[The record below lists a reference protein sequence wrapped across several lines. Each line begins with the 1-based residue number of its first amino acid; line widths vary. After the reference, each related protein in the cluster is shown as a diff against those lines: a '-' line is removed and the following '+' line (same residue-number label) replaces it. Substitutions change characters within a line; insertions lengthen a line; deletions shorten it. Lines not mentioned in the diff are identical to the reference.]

1 MTITLTIPDSASQAW
16 QYRLDQFNAGS
27 GNPPVTLQQ
36 FLQLQLDEQTT
47 DNVAAYNAYNLR
59 NLTALGEKYLA
70 ASESVKQQIDE
81 ALKPYSVMPHDQK
94 SPHRRN

>member
-1 MTITLTIPDSASQAW
+1 MNISLTIPDDASSAW

-27 GNPPVTLQQ
+27 GQPAVTLPQ

-70 ASESVKQQIDE
+70 APESVKQQIDE
-81 ALKPYSVMPHDQK
+81 ALEPYSVAP
-94 SPHRRN
+94 

>member
-1 MTITLTIPDSASQAW
+1 MNITLTIPDDSSSAW

-27 GNPPVTLQQ
+27 GKPAVTLTQ

-47 DNVAAYNAYNLR
+47 DNVAAYNAYDLR

-81 ALKPYSVMPHDQK
+81 ALEPYSVAP
-94 SPHRRN
+94 

>member
-1 MTITLTIPDSASQAW
+1 MNIILTIPDSALPAW
-16 QYRLDQFNAGS
+16 NARLSQFNAGS
-27 GNPPVTLQQ
+27 GQPPVDLTQ

-47 DNVAAYNAYNLR
+47 DNVAAYNACNLR

-81 ALKPYSVMPHDQK
+81 ALEPYSVAP
-94 SPHRRN
+94 